1 MASIGMLG
9 RFATSLVLWCLVHL
23 HIELVR
29 ADDEVHATDL
39 LQQKYLLHQN
49 CGFAPG
55 IHLVKLPKLQRQF
68 AFVVPRG
75 RVESSRGAPVF
86 MFFHGVYQTPWFS
99 INILGLPDMLERYG
113 WFGVL
118 PFGKHFQTEGSM
130 GGLRQC
136 CSDLCH
142 SDECCLDARNITTQN
157 QEAVCGFWPNEL
169 DKNLEM
175 IDEIF
180 QWMTGL
186 GCIDTSKVFAGGF
199 SYGATLVQD
208 LACARSWQFRGLAP
222 DVAPGD
228 DEDQGLLHLGQCQNA
243 TPVTYV
249 SFCGTKDI
257 AHCYLN
263 SLAKAETVAN
273 QTLCSRSEVRRESA
287 TVNCTVWSGCHAG
300 HVVESCMVY
309 RLDHEIPGRVAPDGT
324 TFLHPGSDLDY
335 TKYVFEKFSLQVAS
349 DQLRFYGHPTQAEE
363 DWKQSVW
370 PPKKM
375 YDNGYLREALAGRGL
390 LTLPNHRVSITSTIE
405 YESMRAS
412 G

>member
-1 MASIGMLG
+1 MADRFPATMFGLG
-9 RFATSLVLWCLVHL
+9 RFTTSLVLCCLVH
-23 HIELVR
+23 IVLVR

-55 IHLVKLPKLQRQF
+55 IHLVKLPKLKRQF

-113 WFGVL
+113 WFGIL
-118 PFGKHFQTEGSM
+118 PFGMHLLDQESM

-142 SDECCLDARNITTQN
+142 ADECCLDAKNITSKG
-157 QEAVCGFWPNEL
+157 AAACGFYPPHL

-175 IDEIF
+175 IDAIF
-180 QWMTGL
+180 QWMTSL

-199 SYGATLVQD
+199 SYGGTIVQD
-208 LACARSWQFRGLAP
+208 LACVRSWQFRGLAP

-228 DEDQGLLHLGQCQNA
+228 YTDRGLLHLGDCKNA
-243 TPVTYV
+243 TPVTYI
-249 SFCGTKDI
+249 SFCGTGDI
-257 AHCYLN
+257 SHCYFN
-263 SLAKAETVAN
+263 SIAKAETVAK
-273 QTLCSRSEVRRESA
+273 QTHCSRSELRRKSA

-309 RLDHEIPGRVAPDGT
+309 RMDHEIPGRVAPDGT
-324 TFLHPGSDLDY
+324 SFLHPGSDLDY

-363 DWKQSVW
+363 DWKQEVW
-370 PPKKM
+370 PPNKM
-375 YDNGYLREALAGRGL
+375 YDSMYLRTALATQGL
-390 LTLPNHRVSITSTIE
+390 QTLPNQRVSITSTIE
-405 YESMRAS
+405 YE